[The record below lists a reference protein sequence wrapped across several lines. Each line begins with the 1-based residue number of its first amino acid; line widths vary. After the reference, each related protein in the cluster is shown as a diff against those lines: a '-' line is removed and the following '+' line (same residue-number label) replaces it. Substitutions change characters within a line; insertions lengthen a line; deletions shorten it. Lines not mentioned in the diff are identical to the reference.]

1 MKVSLQWLRELVAS
15 EGALLEP
22 EQLAERLS
30 IAGFEVEAIEDLSA
44 ASAGVV
50 VGFVQACEPHADA
63 RKLSVC
69 QVQIGAD
76 QPLQI
81 VCGAANVRS
90 GIHVAVAPVGTH
102 LPAVGLTIKAAEL
115 RGVASAGMICS
126 LQELGLAESSEG
138 ITILEDLLP
147 VLPPIGAPLGP
158 ALGLDDQVLEL
169 AITAN
174 RPDGL
179 SMLGIAREVAALSG
193 GHTTLPPR
201 APAVAAS
208 ALAVSGANAAA
219 MEAGGLFSVTAL
231 TDVKVAASPS
241 WLQRRLERAGLRP
254 INNVVDITNLVMLET
269 GQPLHAFDREALAHL
284 APGPA
289 DPAHLGLRQG
299 RDGETLVTL
308 DGEQRS
314 LDPEALLVTY
324 GDQPIALAGVMGGAA
339 EAVND
344 GTTSVW
350 LEAAVFPSE
359 AIRRSS
365 RSVGLRSEA
374 SSRFEK
380 GLPRENTLAAADRAV
395 ALLQEL
401 AGAQVAGRWCH
412 GSPEAPRPPVFLNRD
427 ALHNLLGSV
436 VVEGEPQDLEDSRIE
451 ATLEALGCQL
461 EADDDGWSV
470 TVPPQRALDLKR
482 EVDLIEEVARL
493 VGYDQFD
500 AHLPDPLV
508 PGGLDPSQQAERR
521 LRRALCAAGL
531 QELSTLSLVKAAP
544 GRIPL
549 ANPLLADTGHLRDNL
564 HEELLQAARRN
575 RQAFR
580 PDFWAF
586 EIGRAYLA
594 APGQESAAVDPAALD
609 PAVVDPAAVDP
620 VKVDPTTIEERL
632 LLGGIVCGERRS
644 ERWSTSGKPRP
655 PGYFEARG
663 LLQAGLQSLGLALE
677 DRPAGGEG
685 AAPANLLHPGR
696 SAQLV
701 FEGRPL
707 GWFGQLHPAQAREL
721 DLPDGTYLF
730 ELPLAPLLAAAI
742 RPRRWQPSFA
752 PFATVPPSE
761 RDLALV
767 VSRSV
772 TAAELL
778 AAIRKAGKPLLEQA
792 ELLDRYEGAQVE
804 EGCCSQAFRLRYRA
818 PERTLTDGEVD
829 AAHQKV
835 VATLESRFGA
845 KLRS

>member
-1 MKVSLQWLRELVAS
+1 MKVSLQWLRELVADD
-15 EGALLEP
+15 GASLEP

-30 IAGFEVEAIEDLSA
+30 IAGFEVEAIEDQAA

-50 VGFVQACEPHADA
+50 VGFVQSCEPHPDA
-63 RKLSVC
+63 NKLSVC

-76 QPLQI
+76 QPLQV

-102 LPAVGLTIKAAEL
+102 LPAVGLTIKSAEL
-115 RGVASAGMICS
+115 RGVASSGMICS
-126 LQELGLAESSEG
+126 LQELGLAESSDG
-138 ITILEDLLP
+138 IAILEELLP
-147 VLPPIGAPLGP
+147 VPPPIGVPLGP

-179 SMLGIAREVAALSG
+179 SMQGIAREVAALCG
-193 GHTTLPPR
+193 GQTTLPPR

-208 ALAVSGANAAA
+208 ALAVSGADAAA
-219 MEAGGLFSVTAL
+219 MEVGGIFSVTAL
-231 TDVKVAASPS
+231 TGVKVAASPT
-241 WLQRRLERAGLRP
+241 WLQRRLQRAGLRP
-254 INNVVDITNLVMLET
+254 INNIVDITNLVMLET
-269 GQPLHAFDREALAHL
+269 GQPLHAFDREALARL

-289 DPAHLGLRQG
+289 DPAKLGLRQG
-299 RDGETLVTL
+299 RAGESLVTL
-308 DGEQRS
+308 DGENRP
-314 LDPEALLVTY
+314 LGPEALLVTY
-324 GDQPIALAGVMGGAA
+324 ADQPIVLAGVMGGAA
-339 EAVND
+339 EAVNE
-344 GTTSVW
+344 GTISIW
-350 LEAAVFPSE
+350 LEAAVFAAE
-359 AIRRSS
+359 AVRRSS

-380 GLPRENTLAAADRAV
+380 GLPRQNTLAAADRAV

-401 AGAQVAGRWCH
+401 AGGQIEGRWWH
-412 GSPEAPRPPVFLNRD
+412 GRPEVPTPPVVLNRD
-427 ALHNLLGSV
+427 ALHNLLGPV
-436 VVEGEPQDLEDSRIE
+436 VVGGEPQDLEDSRIE
-451 ATLEALGCQL
+451 ATLKALGCQL
-461 EADDDGWSV
+461 DSVDNGWSV
-470 TVPPQRALDLKR
+470 TVPPQRALDLRR

-500 AHLPDPLV
+500 SHLPDPLV

-531 QELSTLSLVKAAP
+531 QELSTLSLVKAAK

-586 EIGRAYLA
+586 EIGRVYLA
-594 APGQESAAVDPAALD
+594 PPGQEAATIDPGAIDPA
-609 PAVVDPAAVDP
+609 
-620 VKVDPTTIEERL
+620 TIEERL

-644 ERWSTSGKPRP
+644 ELWSSSGQPRP

-663 LLQAGLQSLGLALE
+663 LLQAGLQGLGIALE
-677 DRPAGGEG
+677 DRPALEQGVAG
-685 AAPANLLHPGR
+685 APPADLLHPGR

-707 GWFGQLHPAQAREL
+707 GWFGQLHPARASEL

-742 RPRRWQPSFA
+742 RPRRWQPSFT
-752 PFATVPPSE
+752 PFATVPPSD

-767 VSRSV
+767 VSRSL

-804 EGCCSQAFRLRYRA
+804 EGHCSQAFRLRYRA
-818 PERTLTDGEVD
+818 PDRTLTDGEVET
-829 AAHQKV
+829 AHQRIV
-835 VATLESRFGA
+835 TTLESRFGA
-845 KLRS
+845 RLRS

>member
-1 MKVSLQWLRELVAS
+1 MKVSLQWLGELVAND
-15 EGALLEP
+15 GALLEP

-30 IAGFEVEAIEDLSA
+30 IAGFEVEAIEDQAA

-50 VGFVQACEPHADA
+50 VGFVQTCEPHGDA
-63 RKLSVC
+63 NKLSVC

-115 RGVASAGMICS
+115 RGVASSGMICS
-126 LQELGLAESSEG
+126 LQELGLAESSAG
-138 ITILEDLLP
+138 IAILEDLLP
-147 VLPPIGAPLGP
+147 APPPIGSPLAQ

-179 SMLGIAREVAALSG
+179 SMQGIAREVAALCG
-193 GHTTLPPR
+193 GQTTLPPR

-219 MEAGGLFSVTAL
+219 MEAGGLFSVTSL
-231 TDVKVAASPS
+231 TDLKVAASPS
-241 WLQRRLERAGLRP
+241 WLQRRLQRAGLRP

-269 GQPLHAFDREALAHL
+269 GQPLHAFDREALARL

-289 DPAHLGLRQG
+289 DPAQLGLRQG
-299 RDGETLVTL
+299 REGESLVTL
-308 DGEQRS
+308 DGENRP
-314 LDPEALLVTY
+314 LGPEALLVTY
-324 GDQPIALAGVMGGAA
+324 ADQAIALAGVMGGAA
-339 EAVND
+339 EAVNE
-344 GTTSVW
+344 GTTSIW
-350 LEAAVFPSE
+350 LEAAVFASE
-359 AIRRSS
+359 AVRRSS

-401 AGAQVAGRWCH
+401 AGAHVEGRWVH
-412 GSPEAPRPPVFLNRD
+412 GRPEAPTPPVVLNRD
-427 ALHNLLGSV
+427 ALHNLLGPV
-436 VVEGEPQDLEDSRIE
+436 LVGGEAQDLEDSRIE
-451 ATLEALGCQL
+451 GTLKALGCQL
-461 EADDDGWSV
+461 EADDGGWSV
-470 TVPPQRALDLKR
+470 TVPAQRALDLKR

-500 AHLPDPLV
+500 VHLPDPLV
-508 PGGLDPSQQAERR
+508 PGGLDPTQQAERR
-521 LRRALCAAGL
+521 LRRSLCAAGL
-531 QELSTLSLVKAAP
+531 QELSTLSLVKAAK
-544 GRIPL
+544 GRISL

-586 EIGRAYLA
+586 EIGRVYLA
-594 APGQESAAVDPAALD
+594 APGQEAAATDPA
-609 PAVVDPAAVDP
+609 
-620 VKVDPTTIEERL
+620 TIEERL

-644 ERWSTSGKPRP
+644 ELWSSSGQPRP
-655 PGYFEARG
+655 PSYFEARG

-677 DRPAGGEG
+677 DRPALEQGVVG
-685 AAPANLLHPGR
+685 APPADLLHPGR

-707 GWFGQLHPAQAREL
+707 GWFGQLHPARAREL
-721 DLPDGTYLF
+721 DLSDESYLF

-742 RPRRWQPSFA
+742 RPRRWQPSFT

-767 VSRSV
+767 VSRSL

-804 EGCCSQAFRLRYRA
+804 AGYCSQAFRLRYRA
-818 PERTLTDGEVD
+818 PDRTLTDGEVD

-835 VATLESRFGA
+835 VASLESRFGA

>member
-1 MKVSLQWLRELVAS
+1 MKVSLQWLRELVAND
-15 EGALLEP
+15 GALLEP

-30 IAGFEVEAIEDLSA
+30 IAGFEVEAIEDQAA

-50 VGFVQACEPHADA
+50 VGFVQTCEPHGDA
-63 RKLSVC
+63 NKLSVC

-115 RGVASAGMICS
+115 RGVASSGMICS
-126 LQELGLAESSEG
+126 LQELGLAESSAG
-138 ITILEDLLP
+138 IAILEDLLP
-147 VLPPIGAPLGP
+147 APPPIGSPLAP

-179 SMLGIAREVAALSG
+179 SMQGIAREVAALCG
-193 GHTTLPPR
+193 GKTTLPPR

-208 ALAVSGANAAA
+208 SLAVSGANAAA
-219 MEAGGLFSVTAL
+219 MEVGGLFSITSL
-231 TDVKVAASPS
+231 TDLKVAASPS
-241 WLQRRLERAGLRP
+241 WLQRRLQRAGLRP

-269 GQPLHAFDREALAHL
+269 GQPLHAFDREALARL

-289 DPAHLGLRQG
+289 DPAQLGLRQG
-299 RDGETLVTL
+299 REGESLVTL
-308 DGEQRS
+308 DGENRP
-314 LDPEALLVTY
+314 LGPEALVVTY
-324 GDQPIALAGVMGGAA
+324 ADQAIALAGVMGGAA
-339 EAVND
+339 EAVNE
-344 GTTSVW
+344 GTTSIW
-350 LEAAVFPSE
+350 LEAAVFASE
-359 AIRRSS
+359 AVRRSS

-401 AGAQVAGRWCH
+401 AGAHVEGRWLH
-412 GSPEAPRPPVFLNRD
+412 GRPEAPTPPVVLNRD
-427 ALHNLLGSV
+427 ALHNLLGPV
-436 VVEGEPQDLEDSRIE
+436 LVGGEVQDLDDSRIE
-451 ATLEALGCQL
+451 ATLKALGCQL
-461 EADDDGWSV
+461 EPNDDGWSV
-470 TVPPQRALDLKR
+470 TVPAQRALDLKR

-500 AHLPDPLV
+500 VHLPDPLV
-508 PGGLDPSQQAERR
+508 PGGLDPTQQAERR

-531 QELSTLSLVKAAP
+531 QELSTLSLVKAAK
-544 GRIPL
+544 GRISL

-586 EIGRAYLA
+586 EIGRVYLA
-594 APGQESAAVDPAALD
+594 APGQEAAATDSA
-609 PAVVDPAAVDP
+609 
-620 VKVDPTTIEERL
+620 KIEERL

-644 ERWSTSGKPRP
+644 ELWSSSGQPRP
-655 PGYFEARG
+655 PSYFEARG

-677 DRPAGGEG
+677 DRPALEQGVVG
-685 AAPANLLHPGR
+685 APPADLLHPGR

-707 GWFGQLHPAQAREL
+707 GWFGQLHPARAREL
-721 DLPDGTYLF
+721 DLSDGTYLF

-742 RPRRWQPSFA
+742 RPRRWQPSFT

-767 VSRSV
+767 VSRSL

-804 EGCCSQAFRLRYRA
+804 AGYCSQAFRLRYRA
-818 PERTLTDGEVD
+818 PDRTLTDGEVD
-829 AAHQKV
+829 GAHQKV
-835 VATLESRFGA
+835 VASLESRFGA

>member
-1 MKVSLQWLRELVAS
+1 MKVSLQWLRELVAND
-15 EGALLEP
+15 GALLEP

-30 IAGFEVEAIEDLSA
+30 IAGFEVEAIEDQAA

-50 VGFVQACEPHADA
+50 VGFVQTCEPHADA
-63 RKLSVC
+63 NKLSVC

-115 RGVASAGMICS
+115 RGVASSGMICS
-126 LQELGLAESSEG
+126 LQELGLAESSAG
-138 ITILEDLLP
+138 IAILEDLLP
-147 VLPPIGAPLGP
+147 APPPIGSPLAP

-179 SMLGIAREVAALSG
+179 SMQGIAREVAALCG
-193 GHTTLPPR
+193 GQTTLPPR

-219 MEAGGLFSVTAL
+219 MEAGGLFSITSL
-231 TDVKVAASPS
+231 TDLKVAASPS
-241 WLQRRLERAGLRP
+241 WLQRRLQRAGLRP
-254 INNVVDITNLVMLET
+254 INNVVDITNLVMFET
-269 GQPLHAFDREALAHL
+269 GQPLHAFDREALARL

-289 DPAHLGLRQG
+289 DPAQLGLRQG
-299 RDGETLVTL
+299 REGESLVTL
-308 DGEQRS
+308 DGENRP
-314 LDPEALLVTY
+314 LGPEALLVTY
-324 GDQPIALAGVMGGAA
+324 ADQAIALAGVMGGAA
-339 EAVND
+339 EAVNE
-344 GTTSVW
+344 GTTSIW
-350 LEAAVFPSE
+350 LEAAVFASE
-359 AIRRSS
+359 AVRRSS

-401 AGAQVAGRWCH
+401 AGAHVEGRWLH
-412 GSPEAPRPPVFLNRD
+412 GRPEAPTPPVVLNRD
-427 ALHNLLGSV
+427 ALHNLLGPV
-436 VVEGEPQDLEDSRIE
+436 LVGGEPQDLDDSRIE
-451 ATLEALGCQL
+451 ATLKALGCQL
-461 EADDDGWSV
+461 EPNDDGWSV
-470 TVPPQRALDLKR
+470 TVPAQRALDLKR

-500 AHLPDPLV
+500 VHLPDPLV
-508 PGGLDPSQQAERR
+508 PGGLDPTQQAERR

-531 QELSTLSLVKAAP
+531 QELSTLSLVKAAK
-544 GRIPL
+544 GRISL

-586 EIGRAYLA
+586 EIGRVYLA
-594 APGQESAAVDPAALD
+594 APGQEAAATDSA
-609 PAVVDPAAVDP
+609 
-620 VKVDPTTIEERL
+620 KIEERL

-644 ERWSTSGKPRP
+644 ELWSSSGQPRP
-655 PGYFEARG
+655 PSYFEARG

-677 DRPAGGEG
+677 DRPALEQGVVG
-685 AAPANLLHPGR
+685 APPADLLHPGR

-707 GWFGQLHPAQAREL
+707 GWFGQLHPARAREL
-721 DLPDGTYLF
+721 DLSDGTYLF

-742 RPRRWQPSFA
+742 RPRRWQPSFT
-752 PFATVPPSE
+752 PYATVPPSE

-767 VSRSV
+767 VSRSL

-804 EGCCSQAFRLRYRA
+804 AGYCSQAFRLRYRA
-818 PERTLTDGEVD
+818 PDRTLTDGEVD
-829 AAHQKV
+829 GAHQKV
-835 VATLESRFGA
+835 VASLESSFGA

>member
-1 MKVSLQWLRELVAS
+1 MKVSLQWLRELVAND
-15 EGALLEP
+15 GALLEP

-30 IAGFEVEAIEDLSA
+30 IAGFEVEAIEDQAA

-50 VGFVQACEPHADA
+50 VGFVQTCEPHGDA
-63 RKLSVC
+63 NKLSVC

-115 RGVASAGMICS
+115 RGVASSGMICS

-138 ITILEDLLP
+138 IAILEHLLP
-147 VLPPIGAPLGP
+147 APPPIGSPLAP

-179 SMLGIAREVAALSG
+179 SMQGIAREVAALCG
-193 GHTTLPPR
+193 GQTTLPPR

-208 ALAVSGANAAA
+208 TLAVSGANAAA
-219 MEAGGLFSVTAL
+219 MEAGGLFSVTSL
-231 TDVKVAASPS
+231 TDLKVAASPS
-241 WLQRRLERAGLRP
+241 WLQRRLQRAGLRP

-269 GQPLHAFDREALAHL
+269 GQPLHAFDREALARL

-289 DPAHLGLRQG
+289 DPAQLGLRQG
-299 RDGETLVTL
+299 REGESLVTL
-308 DGEQRS
+308 DGENRP
-314 LDPEALLVTY
+314 LGPEALLVTY
-324 GDQPIALAGVMGGAA
+324 ADQAIALAGVMGAAA
-339 EAVND
+339 EAVNE
-344 GTTSVW
+344 GTTSIW
-350 LEAAVFPSE
+350 LEAAVFASE
-359 AIRRSS
+359 AVRRSS

-401 AGAQVAGRWCH
+401 AGAHVEGRWCH
-412 GSPEAPRPPVFLNRD
+412 GRLKAPTAPVVLNRD
-427 ALHNLLGSV
+427 ALHNLLGPV
-436 VVEGEPQDLEDSRIE
+436 LVGGEPRDLEDSRIE
-451 ATLEALGCQL
+451 ATLKALGCQL
-461 EADDDGWSV
+461 EATDDGWSV
-470 TVPPQRALDLKR
+470 TVPAQRALDLKR

-500 AHLPDPLV
+500 VHLPDPLV
-508 PGGLDPSQQAERR
+508 PGGLDPTQQAERR

-531 QELSTLSLVKAAP
+531 QELSTLSLVKAAK
-544 GRIPL
+544 GRISL

-586 EIGRAYLA
+586 EIGRVYLA
-594 APGQESAAVDPAALD
+594 APGQEAAATDAASDEPAPVDPA
-609 PAVVDPAAVDP
+609 
-620 VKVDPTTIEERL
+620 TIEERL

-644 ERWSTSGKPRP
+644 ELWSSSGQPRP
-655 PGYFEARG
+655 PSYFEARG
-663 LLQAGLQSLGLALE
+663 LLQAGLQRLGLALE
-677 DRPAGGEG
+677 DRPALEQGVVG
-685 AAPANLLHPGR
+685 APPADLLHPGR

-707 GWFGQLHPAQAREL
+707 GWFGQLHPARAREL
-721 DLPDGTYLF
+721 DLSDGTYLF

-742 RPRRWQPSFA
+742 RPRRWQPSFT

-767 VSRSV
+767 VSRSL

-804 EGCCSQAFRLRYRA
+804 AGCCSQAFRLRYRA
-818 PERTLTDGEVD
+818 PDRTLTDGEVD

-835 VATLESRFGA
+835 VANLESRFGA

>member
-1 MKVSLQWLRELVAS
+1 MKVSLQWLRELVAND
-15 EGALLEP
+15 GALLEP

-30 IAGFEVEAIEDLSA
+30 IAGFEVEAIEDQAA

-50 VGFVQACEPHADA
+50 VGFVQTCEPHGDA
-63 RKLSVC
+63 NKLSVC

-115 RGVASAGMICS
+115 RGVASSGMICS
-126 LQELGLAESSEG
+126 LQELGLAESSAG
-138 ITILEDLLP
+138 IAILEDLLP
-147 VLPPIGAPLGP
+147 APPPIGSPLAP

-179 SMLGIAREVAALSG
+179 SMQGIAREVAALCG
-193 GHTTLPPR
+193 GKTTLPPR

-208 ALAVSGANAAA
+208 SLAVSGANAAA
-219 MEAGGLFSVTAL
+219 MEVGGLFSITSL
-231 TDVKVAASPS
+231 TDLKVAASPS
-241 WLQRRLERAGLRP
+241 WLQRRLQRAGLRP

-269 GQPLHAFDREALAHL
+269 GQPLHAFDREALARL

-289 DPAHLGLRQG
+289 DPAQLGLRQG
-299 RDGETLVTL
+299 REGESLVTL
-308 DGEQRS
+308 DGENRP
-314 LDPEALLVTY
+314 LGPEALVVTY
-324 GDQPIALAGVMGGAA
+324 ADQAIALAGVMGGAA
-339 EAVND
+339 EAVNE
-344 GTTSVW
+344 GTTSIW
-350 LEAAVFPSE
+350 LEAAVFASE
-359 AIRRSS
+359 AVRRSS

-401 AGAQVAGRWCH
+401 AGAHVEGRWWH
-412 GSPEAPRPPVFLNRD
+412 GLPEAPTPPVVLNRD
-427 ALHNLLGSV
+427 ALHNLLGPV
-436 VVEGEPQDLEDSRIE
+436 LVGGEAQDLDDSRIE
-451 ATLEALGCQL
+451 ATLKALGCQL
-461 EADDDGWSV
+461 EPNDDGWSV
-470 TVPPQRALDLKR
+470 TVPAQRALDLKR

-500 AHLPDPLV
+500 VHLPDPLV
-508 PGGLDPSQQAERR
+508 PGGLDPTQQAERR

-531 QELSTLSLVKAAP
+531 QELSTLSLVKAAK
-544 GRIPL
+544 GRISL

-586 EIGRAYLA
+586 EIGRVYLA
-594 APGQESAAVDPAALD
+594 APGQEAAATDSA
-609 PAVVDPAAVDP
+609 
-620 VKVDPTTIEERL
+620 KIEERL

-644 ERWSTSGKPRP
+644 ELWSSSGQPRP
-655 PGYFEARG
+655 PSYFEARG

-677 DRPAGGEG
+677 DRPALEQGVVG
-685 AAPANLLHPGR
+685 APPADLLHPGR

-707 GWFGQLHPAQAREL
+707 GWFGQLHPARAREL
-721 DLPDGTYLF
+721 DLSDGTYLF

-742 RPRRWQPSFA
+742 RPRRWQPSFT

-767 VSRSV
+767 VSRSL

-804 EGCCSQAFRLRYRA
+804 AGYCSQAFRLRYRA
-818 PERTLTDGEVD
+818 PDRTLTDGEVD
-829 AAHQKV
+829 GAHQQV
-835 VATLESRFGA
+835 VASLESRFGA